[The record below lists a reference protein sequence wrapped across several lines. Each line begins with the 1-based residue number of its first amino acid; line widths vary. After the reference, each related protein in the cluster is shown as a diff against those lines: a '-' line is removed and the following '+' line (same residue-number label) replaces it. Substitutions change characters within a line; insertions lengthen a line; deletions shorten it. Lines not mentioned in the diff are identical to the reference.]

1 MPAQG
6 VRVLKPQRDGQRF
19 TMGNGVNWKVIFP
32 EMGAKNITLN
42 YVEHAPGV
50 TFTPHVHDE
59 SEDVIIVLSG
69 HGTIVSNDDVVA
81 FEAGDVLYVP
91 AGVYHGTTNTGD
103 EPLIMFSCQAPP
115 DVALY
120 TGARDKP
127 RS

>member
-1 MPAQG
+1 MAKEG
-6 VRVLKPQRDGQRF
+6 VRVLKPKVDGAKF
-19 TMGNGVNWKVIFP
+19 VMGNGVNWKVIYP
-32 EMGAKNITLN
+32 EMGGKNITLN

-50 TFTPHVHDE
+50 TFTPHVHE
-59 SEDVIIVLSG
+59 RSEDVIVILKGRG
-69 HGTIVSNDDVVA
+69 HIVSNDDFIP

-120 TGARDKP
+120 TGAKDKKKT
-127 RS
+127 